1 VRHANAVTLFLN
13 AGLQGTYRFAGLLTN
28 PTTRTG
34 ARRFLYGVAAAT
46 TAAYAM
52 NRQYVKGD
60 GTLYLDDI
68 PDYIKDT
75 SQVLLIPG
83 TETVDADGHE
93 SMKFVAIPTRI
104 LGVVSNPI
112 QHGLRALDA
121 NHPEAVTQG
130 LASIFGPSFAANRPR
145 PVPASLGQELG
156 GVGSSLLRVASP
168 IQGEPGAG
176 AFVSSIIPST
186 VGTLAEAEQN
196 YDWYRGFP
204 PVPPRLEN
212 LPPEFQYD
220 PERTTPVAATIS
232 AGARGLPFGLAD
244 VPFVR
249 QFQSPMKTDFILQ
262 GIGGGPAA
270 LYGGLVDV
278 GLGEP
283 AKGAEQVRQ
292 ATLGRIFRDK
302 SGQANR
308 DVTGAF
314 LEDARQRELASVE
327 ELRQSALWASAT
339 PEEQQS
345 LVAGLHARAQSAALR
360 EVPANQIPDYLQER
374 VAGTPTRP
382 GEPPKYVARRL
393 PADVRSYY
401 DGRYGLMAED
411 MSRAADYIQ
420 MWKRNRRLMAPP
432 SPWQRRLALLANRTN
447 PAWERWN
454 ARQGRLGRDVRQS
467 TLDLAVSQA
476 AS

>member
-1 VRHANAVTLFLN
+1 
-13 AGLQGTYRFAGLLTN
+13 
-28 PTTRTG
+28 
-34 ARRFLYGVAAAT
+34 
-46 TAAYAM
+46 
-52 NRQYVKGD
+52 
-60 GTLYLDDI
+60 
-68 PDYIKDT
+68 
-75 SQVLLIPG
+75 
-83 TETVDADGHE
+83 
-93 SMKFVAIPTRI
+93 
-104 LGVVSNPI
+104 
-112 QHGLRALDA
+112 
-121 NHPEAVTQG
+121 
-130 LASIFGPSFAANRPR
+130 
-145 PVPASLGQELG
+145 
-156 GVGSSLLRVASP
+156 VGSSVLRVASP

-204 PVPPRLEN
+204 IVPPRAEN

-220 PERTTPVAATIS
+220 PQRTTPVAQAIS
-232 AGARGLPFGLAD
+232 AGARGLPFGIAD
-244 VPFVR
+244 LPFAR

-283 AKGAEQVRQ
+283 AKGVEQVRQ
-292 ATLGRIFRDK
+292 ATIGRIVRDR

-314 LEDARQRELASVE
+314 LADAQQRELASVE

-360 EVPANQIPDYLQER
+360 ELPPNQIPDFLKDR
-374 VAGTPTRP
+374 VAGTPTEP

-393 PADVRSYY
+393 PADVRGYY
-401 DGRYGLMAED
+401 DGRFGLMAED
-411 MSRAADYIQ
+411 MSRASDYIQ
-420 MWKRNRRLMAPP
+420 LWKRNRRLMAPP

-454 ARQGRLGRDVRQS
+454 ARQGRQGRDVRQS
-467 TLDLAVSQA
+467 TLDYAVAQA